1 MAQAQGAG
9 GGQAA
14 PGGNRQRGQGGNF
27 DPAQMQQRMME
38 RYKERLDITSDDDW
52 KAISPLIEKV
62 TTARREQMMSSF
74 GGFGG
79 RRGGGPG
86 GGGPGGGG
94 PGGGQGPE
102 LTGAI
107 ADLQKA
113 IDGNASSSELKAVM
127 AKLST
132 ERKAKE
138 AALKDAQDKL
148 RGVLSVKQ
156 EAKLVLEG
164 LLPPQ

>member
-1 MAQAQGAG
+1 
-9 GGQAA
+9 
-14 PGGNRQRGQGGNF
+14 
-27 DPAQMQQRMME
+27 
-38 RYKERLDITSDDDW
+38 
-52 KAISPLIEKV
+52 
-62 TTARREQMMSSF
+62 MMSSF

-79 RRGGGPG
+79 RR

-132 ERKAKE
+132 ERKAKD